1 MRGGRADLVT
11 PAHVIRLSAPMD
23 RIQAGNRNDVIRG
36 IDAGSASVYS
46 WLVNVP
52 PGEEVAVELLYNG
65 KSAQR
70 WAFRDGEKIEAEGS
84 K

>member
-1 MRGGRADLVT
+1 
-11 PAHVIRLSAPMD
+11 
-23 RIQAGNRNDVIRG
+23 
-36 IDAGSASVYS
+36 
-46 WLVNVP
+46 
-52 PGEEVAVELLYNG
+52 VELLYNG